1 MPTSDTCPTS
11 ANATEQLFSVSR
23 NGRAIVCELQDL
35 GKGVV
40 EVQFLSDCAPFY
52 GQRFRS
58 YELAIEWAEAERR
71 AWGWTLDEAPD
82 R

>member
-1 MPTSDTCPTS
+1 MPTSATCLTP

-35 GKGVV
+35 GKAGVD
-40 EVQFLSDCAPFY
+40 VQFLSDCAPFY
-52 GQRFRS
+52 GKRFRT

-71 AWGWTLDEAPD
+71 AWGWTLDVEPA